1 LRFHREREKE
11 INRERE
17 AKRQRE
23 RELGKAGYP
32 S

>member
-1 LRFHREREKE
+1 MRFHREREKE